1 MTSTLFGQIGPYAI
15 ERPIGQGG
23 MASVFL
29 ARDTRT
35 GASVALKVVHLGADE
50 EAREILES
58 ERRGA
63 DLQQRFSTVSP
74 YVPKVYES
82 GFTDDYFYIAMEF
95 IAGEDLSQTIHRGP
109 LPWARAV
116 GITMQLC
123 EFLDQADRFEADATS
138 RRVLLHNDL
147 KPRNIRVITPI
158 ETGDA
163 DAIKVLDFGAAK
175 ALSLS
180 RKVTRND
187 FGSTAY
193 LSPECLES
201 GDRDLHSDAWSLGVL
216 LYEMVRGRQPFRADD
231 TRHLE
236 KRIRSRQPPDRIGG
250 ECPPALEAVIGKLLA
265 PYPADRYGSP
275 AEIHAD
281 LARAKAGADTAA
293 LAEGWGSDLGVRP
306 EGQPRGSDA
315 GVRPWGQT
323 LGSDPGVRP
332 GGRTPG
338 DEPATRRTE
347 PERQEPVTRA
357 TARELRES
365 TEPVTR
371 RTEAPA
377 AGSTVAAAPPAPPVA
392 IPAPGRRLPR
402 LIRNIAIVLLLALG
416 ANEGCVASNA
426 NDLADTV
433 PLQNFQGLADLWP
446 QYHALDNRSL
456 LGGMGVSH
464 LKRALTSQTMV
475 LAERVMT
482 NYRTA
487 QPTVRENQW
496 KEASDG
502 LRRAVALAPGN
513 TNMRAALS
521 YCDGQLHR
529 INGEALKARKE
540 PAKAHEEFTEAI
552 VAFREASELRPG
564 WPDPFLGLA
573 RAFIY
578 GLEDVDRGADALA
591 QAEKN
596 GHQPSE
602 REATQLADGYRARG
616 EALLRT
622 GQTLKGTPQERD
634 YLTRANVAF
643 HDALER
649 YTTVSNFGN
658 AAANIR
664 ETQKRIDRIEERLKE
679 LNRFR
684 GWWPWG

>member
-250 ECPPALEAVIGKLLA
+250 ECPPALEAVIAKLLA
-265 PYPADRYGSP
+265 PYPADRYASP

-306 EGQPRGSDA
+306 EGLTPGSVTTGSDEPVTRRTEPA
-315 GVRPWGQT
+315 LDEGVTRP
-323 LGSDPGVRP
+323 
-332 GGRTPG
+332 TPR
-338 DEPATRRTE
+338 DLRETPEPATRRTE
-347 PERQEPVTRA
+347 APQA
-357 TARELRES
+357 ALTA
-365 TEPVTR
+365 VD
-371 RTEAPA
+371 
-377 AGSTVAAAPPAPPVA
+377 PAPLIVVPT
-392 IPAPGRRLPR
+392 PRRKVPR
-402 LIRNIAIVLLLALG
+402 LIRNIAIVLLLAMG

-426 NDLADTV
+426 NDLAGTV

-446 QYHALDNRSL
+446 QYQALESRSL

-464 LKRALTSQTMV
+464 LQRALTSQTMV
-475 LAERVMT
+475 LAERVMA

-529 INGEALKARKE
+529 INGDALKARKE

-649 YTTVSNFGN
+649 YMTVSNFGN

>member
-1 MTSTLFGQIGPYAI
+1 
-15 ERPIGQGG
+15 
-23 MASVFL
+23 
-29 ARDTRT
+29 
-35 GASVALKVVHLGADE
+35 
-50 EAREILES
+50 
-58 ERRGA
+58 
-63 DLQQRFSTVSP
+63 
-74 YVPKVYES
+74 
-82 GFTDDYFYIAMEF
+82 
-95 IAGEDLSQTIHRGP
+95 
-109 LPWARAV
+109 
-116 GITMQLC
+116 MQLC

-147 KPRNIRVITPI
+147 KPRNIRVITPM

-250 ECPPALEAVIGKLLA
+250 ECPPALEAVIAKLLA
-265 PYPADRYGSP
+265 PYPADRYASP

-293 LAEGWGSDLGVRP
+293 LAEGWGSDPGVRP
-306 EGQPRGSDA
+306 G
-315 GVRPWGQT
+315 GQT
-323 LGSDPGVRP
+323 LGSDPGVRAEGQSWGSGP
-332 GGRTPG
+332 GVRPEGLTPSG

-347 PERQEPVTRA
+347 PAVDEAVTRA
-357 TARELRES
+357 TPRES
-365 TEPVTR
+365 MEPAEPVTR
-371 RTEAPA
+371 RTEASQAASTAPA
-377 AGSTVAAAPPAPPVA
+377 LAPPVVV
-392 IPAPGRRLPR
+392 PTPRRKLPR
-402 LIRNIAIVLLLALG
+402 LIRNIAIVLLLTLG
-416 ANEGCVASNA
+416 ANEGCVASKA

-446 QYHALDNRSL
+446 QYQAIESRSL

-475 LAERVMT
+475 LAERVMA

-529 INGEALKARKE
+529 INGDALKARKE

-596 GHQPSE
+596 GHRPSE

-616 EALLRT
+616 EALC
-622 GQTLKGTPQERD
+622 
-634 YLTRANVAF
+634 
-643 HDALER
+643 ALD
-649 YTTVSNFGN
+649 
-658 AAANIR
+658 
-664 ETQKRIDRIEERLKE
+664 KR
-679 LNRFR
+679 
-684 GWWPWG
+684 